1 MPEVSDQ
8 PRIFD
13 KVNLEY
19 SIVTP
24 PRVGSFYLQDRI
36 LQHTGVYIK
45 KYHSA
50 KNNKMITIARDPIDM
65 VTSKIAMTAFYEKNN
80 ETFDDIR
87 NNKITKDVQEYF
99 DAVDKIDVSKGF
111 HTIIDYEDL
120 MIYPLETTI
129 ALADAM
135 NIPIITKDYKENTIK
150 GYPEYSHLVSS
161 KVSPEYEEIKEYVE
175 QLDLSRL
182 YQFYYEAI
190 ARCIKPR

>member
-1 MPEVSDQ
+1 
-8 PRIFD
+8 
-13 KVNLEY
+13 
-19 SIVTP
+19 
-24 PRVGSFYLQDRI
+24 
-36 LQHTGVYIK
+36 
-45 KYHSA
+45 
-50 KNNKMITIARDPIDM
+50 
-65 VTSKIAMTAFYEKNN
+65 MTAFYEKNN
-80 ETFDDIR
+80 KTFDDIR

-135 NIPIITKDYKENTIK
+135 NLPIITKDYKENTIK

-190 ARCIKPR
+190 TRCTKPR